1 MKVFDL
7 ICGDGH
13 RFEGWFGSAERYAE
27 QAAAA
32 GIHCP
37 LCNSSEVRREPS
49 APRIGTSG
57 GTSGE
62 AGHGGPSNP
71 SGAAQPQRGAT
82 PVDATALAHL
92 RRLVAATENV
102 GPRFA
107 EEARRIHY
115 DEVPARP
122 IRGTATERE
131 RRDLQD
137 EGIETVTLAIP
148 AALTETVQ

>member
-7 ICGDGH
+7 ICGGGH
-13 RFEGWFGSAERYAE
+13 RFEGWFGSTERYVE
-27 QAAAA
+27 QAASA

-37 LCNSSEVRREPS
+37 LCDSNEIRREPS
-49 APRIGTSG
+49 APRIGSG
-57 GTSGE
+57 GPDHAASKLP
-62 AGHGGPSNP
+62 GPSRAGE
-71 SGAAQPQRGAT
+71 GAPAQA
-82 PVDATALAHL
+82 ALLGQL
-92 RRLVAATENV
+92 RRLVATTENV

-131 RRDLQD
+131 RRDLHD
-137 EGIETVTLAIP
+137 EGIETMTIALP
-148 AALTETVQ
+148 AALTETAQ